1 MWAKKE
7 SVLWTESA
15 AEKVESDCLTKFS
28 MQIIIALLLTLM
40 MIISY
45 KHCLEVL
52 ENGVKTVFN
61 VTYQSNIDNYSSI
74 LELQNIF

>member
-1 MWAKKE
+1 
-7 SVLWTESA
+7 
-15 AEKVESDCLTKFS
+15 
-28 MQIIIALLLTLM
+28 M
-40 MIISY
+40 MITSY

-61 VTYQSNIDNYSSI
+61 VIYQSSIDNYSSI